1 MRGQRF
7 GEGAVGC
14 SGYHERWRRL
24 DGVYDYDEKVQ
35 EVQQALGKRSNVLEK
50 IPTAGFEC

>member
-14 SGYHERWRRL
+14 SGYHERWRRQ
-24 DGVYDYDEKVQ
+24 DGVYDYFEKVQ
-35 EVQQALGKRSNVLEK
+35 EVQQALGERSNVLEK